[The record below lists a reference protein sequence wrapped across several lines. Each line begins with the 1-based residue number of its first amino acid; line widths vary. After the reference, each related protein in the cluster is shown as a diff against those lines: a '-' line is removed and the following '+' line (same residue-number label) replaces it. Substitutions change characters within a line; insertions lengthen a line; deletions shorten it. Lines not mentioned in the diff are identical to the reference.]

1 MKRYTALAIADL
13 DQFVFGRAPY
23 PVKAGNGLVIGGGTV
38 YPEINFTLPPMG
50 ISADTLPEVRA
61 QYAGMI
67 EGVCARAVELQAPG
81 LVVEYELL
89 PPMTLEPDWGAD
101 ITAIL
106 RDTLDKYA
114 RSDGLKSALRVT
126 PTDIRGFQRPPR
138 MRSGLWWD
146 KMMRSFEL
154 NAAAG
159 ANLLSIESVGGKE
172 VCDEALLYGDLA
184 GATFALG
191 ILACRDMAS
200 LWDAIVTIADLHG
213 AIPAGDGAGGFGNTA
228 LMLAYQRYIPR
239 VWAATVRVMTVA
251 RSLVAFEQGAIGPSK
266 DSAFEGPY
274 LKAITGCPISMAGA
288 SAAVALPSPFGN
300 LAQATAD
307 LVSNDTVQNVKLM
320 AGMAPAVSTEQLVY
334 AARLL
339 NCALRRGD
347 GAVISLRDCLA
358 ESDAA
363 LDPQAYVLRP
373 DVVLRIA
380 RQIVAEPTPYR
391 RTRRAAQAALE
402 ALRQALAQGQLAVAD
417 TELNWLD
424 RLSRQ
429 ADQLPEDEQQFIA
442 AVTPALDPAKVR
454 LESYGL

>member
-1 MKRYTALAIADL
+1 MKRYTALAISDL
-13 DQFVFGRAPY
+13 DQFVFGRAPL
-23 PVKAGNGLVIGGGTV
+23 PVKAGHGLAFGGGTV
-38 YPEINFTLPPMG
+38 YPEINFTLPPME
-50 ISADTLPEVRA
+50 ISADSLPEVRA

-101 ITAIL
+101 VTAIL
-106 RDTLDKYA
+106 RGTLDKYA

-138 MRSGLWWD
+138 MRSGQWWD
-146 KMMRSFEL
+146 RMMRSFEL

-172 VCDEALLYGDLA
+172 VCDEALLYGDLPRV
-184 GATFALG
+184 TFALG

-213 AIPAGDGAGGFGNTA
+213 AVPAGDGAGGFGNTA
-228 LMLAYQRYIPR
+228 LMLAYQRYIPK

-251 RSLVAFEQGAIGPSK
+251 RSLVAFERGALGPSK
-266 DSAFEGPY
+266 DAAFEGPY
-274 LKAITGCPISMAGA
+274 LKAITGRPISMAGA
-288 SAAVALPSPFGN
+288 GAAVALPSPFGN
-300 LAQATAD
+300 LAQAVAD
-307 LVSNDTVQNVKLM
+307 LISNDTIQNVKLM
-320 AGMAPAVSTEQLVY
+320 AGMAPTVSVEQLIY

-339 NCALRRGD
+339 NHASRLGG
-347 GAVISLRDCLA
+347 GATISLRDCLA
-358 ESDAA
+358 DPDAA

-373 DVVLRIA
+373 DVVLRLA
-380 RQIVAEPTPYR
+380 RQIVSETTPYR
-391 RTRRAAQAALE
+391 RTRRAAQSTLE
-402 ALRQALAQGQLAVAD
+402 ALRQAHAHGQLAVPD
-417 TELNWLD
+417 TELGWLD

-429 ADQLPEDEQQFIA
+429 ADQLPEDEQQFVA
-442 AVTPALDPAKVR
+442 AITPTLDLARVR
-454 LESYGL
+454 LDSYGL